1 MYHCLKGIEQILP
14 QQIVKKYMPEAFK
27 KEYPNTH
34 IIIDATEFVT
44 EQPSSLVS
52 QSCTFLAYKNKNTVK
67 ALVGVTLIGVI
78 SFVSEYYQGLI
89 SDKRLLEVSRLLEK
103 LEPGDE
109 VMADKGF
116 QIQDILAP
124 LGVWVNLP
132 PF

>member
-1 MYHCLKGIEQILP
+1 
-14 QQIVKKYMPEAFK
+14 MPEAFK

-78 SFVSEYYQGLI
+78 SFVSQYY
-89 SDKRLLEVSRLLEK
+89 
-103 LEPGDE
+103 
-109 VMADKGF
+109 
-116 QIQDILAP
+116 
-124 LGVWVNLP
+124 
-132 PF
+132 